1 MGKQTSF
8 FSDKTRTEMEKIP
21 EPMLILRLQPDKIYC
36 EAVTDKLLEFLQIDR
51 ERVEAFFADEEN
63 IPEEGG
69 WMHPDDRRRIDH
81 LFAGMK
87 NFTDQKY
94 VYRVRLRRTK
104 DIDYR
109 WYPAVIY
116 GRSLGEEGIL
126 VYCTLPEAE
135 TIGERRRQNASAE
148 KMRKLLVNKVLETT
162 QDCIF
167 WKDTDRRFV
176 GVNRAFLDFYGFPSD
191 EVLIGKTDEEM
202 GWHREPEQFRRDEER
217 VLRGE
222 STLLVHGKCRIRGE
236 ERDILATKAPIY
248 DGDAIIGLVGSF
260 IDVTEDYNQRKQI
273 ERLGDELKD
282 ALQAEKKT
290 NENLNMFMSRMS
302 HEMRTPM
309 NAVIG
314 LSSLGMKAKDVDE
327 AVDCLHKIN
336 MSGQY
341 LLGIINDVLDIGKID
356 SGKFRLSEK
365 RTRLSDINTA
375 ADTIIRPIADRKKVR
390 VAYDFSGV
398 QIPEVICDRM
408 RVQQILINLMNN
420 AVKFTDEGGTVRV
433 EFSDQAA
440 NGKVKLK
447 IVVSDNGCG
456 MSPDFLKKIFQPFI
470 QENRDPSRYGSG
482 TGLGLSI
489 SKTLA
494 EQMGGGIT
502 VSSEEGV
509 GSVFTVTLMLGLPKE
524 DTPEKGAA
532 GGSGERSRV
541 SRDGSGEY
549 GYSVLKG
556 KRILLAE
563 DNEINREIAL
573 RMMSRAGITAD
584 CAGNGREAVEMA
596 EKSSPGYYAAVIL
609 DLMMPTMG
617 GYEAAER
624 IRSSKREDLK
634 RIPIIAM
641 SGDIFEE
648 SVNRAI
654 SCGMNSFI
662 TKPLDAEKLFATLI
676 ETINPV

>member
-8 FSDKTRTEMEKIP
+8 FSDETRTEMEKIP

-327 AVDCLHKIN
+327 A
-336 MSGQY
+336 
-341 LLGIINDVLDIGKID
+341 
-356 SGKFRLSEK
+356 
-365 RTRLSDINTA
+365 

-532 GGSGERSRV
+532 GGSGGRSRV

-549 GYSVLKG
+549 DYSVLKG

-634 RIPIIAM
+634 RIPMIAM

>member
-1 MGKQTSF
+1 MGEQRRF
-8 FSDKTRTEMEKIP
+8 FSDDTRREIEKIP
-21 EPMLILRLQPDKIYC
+21 VQMIILRLQPDRMCC

-51 ERVEAFFADEEN
+51 ESAEASFAGLDDFPDEC
-63 IPEEGG
+63 G
-69 WMHPDDRRRIDH
+69 WMHPDDRKRIDH

-87 NFTDQKY
+87 NYTEQKY
-94 VYRVRLRRTK
+94 VYRVRLKRKK
-104 DIDYR
+104 DSDYR
-109 WYPAVIY
+109 WYPAEIF
-116 GRSLGEEGIL
+116 GRNLGEKGIL
-126 VYCTLPEAE
+126 VYCSLVDASTN
-135 TIGERRRQNASAE
+135 GERRRQKSSAE

-176 GVNRAFLDFYGFPSD
+176 GVNRAFLEFYGFPSD
-191 EVLIGKTDEEM
+191 EALIGKTDEEM
-202 GWHREPEQFRRDEER
+202 GWHQDPDPFRRDEER
-217 VLRGE
+217 VLHGE

-248 DGDAIIGLVGSF
+248 DGDTIIGLVGSF

-365 RTRLSDINTA
+365 QTRLADIITA
-375 ADTIIRPIADRKKVR
+375 ADTIIRPIANRKKVNL
-390 VAYDFSGV
+390 AYDFSGV

-420 AVKFTDEGGTVRV
+420 AVKFTDEDGMVRV
-433 EFSDQAA
+433 EISDQEAG
-440 NGKVKLK
+440 GKAKLK

-456 MSPDFLKKIFQPFI
+456 MSRDFLKRIFQPFI
-470 QENRDPSRYGSG
+470 QENRDPVKYGSG

-509 GSVFTVTLMLGLPKE
+509 GSVFTVTLMLGLLKKNAGENDSTGKE
-524 DTPEKGAA
+524 GQNTAFSDGRE
-532 GGSGERSRV
+532 ERDFSA
-541 SRDGSGEY
+541 
-549 GYSVLKG
+549 LKG
-556 KRILLAE
+556 KRVLLAE

-573 RMMSRAGITAD
+573 RMMSRAGIRAD

-596 EKSSPGYYAAVIL
+596 EGSSPGYYAAVIL

-624 IRSSKREDLK
+624 IRSSSRQDL
-634 RIPIIAM
+634 RTIPIIAM
-641 SGDIFEE
+641 SADIFEE

-662 TKPLDAEKLFATLI
+662 TKPLDADKLLATLM
-676 ETINPV
+676 ETINTR

>member
-1 MGKQTSF
+1 MGEQTRF
-8 FSDKTRTEMEKIP
+8 LSDETRREMEKIP
-21 EPMLILRLQPDKIYC
+21 EQMLILRLQPDRIYC
-36 EAVTDKLLEFLQIDR
+36 EAVTDRLLDFLQVGR
-51 ERVEAFFADEEN
+51 ESVEAFFAGEEDVR
-63 IPEEGG
+63 EAGG
-69 WMHPDDRRRIDH
+69 WMHPDDRKRIDH
-81 LFAGMK
+81 LLAGMK

-104 DIDYR
+104 DTDYR
-109 WYPAVIY
+109 WYPAVIF
-116 GRSLGEEGIL
+116 GRDLGKQGIL
-126 VYCTLPEAE
+126 VYCSLADADTS
-135 TIGERRRQNASAE
+135 GERRREKSSAE

-176 GVNRAFLDFYGFPSD
+176 GVNRAFLEFYGFPSD

-202 GWHREPEQFRRDEER
+202 GWHRDPEPFRRDEER

-356 SGKFRLSEK
+356 SGKFRLSE
-365 RTRLSDINTA
+365 RQTRLADINTA
-375 ADTIIRPIADRKKVR
+375 ADTIIRPIADRKRVR
-390 VAYDFSGV
+390 LAYDFSGV
-398 QIPEVICDRM
+398 QLPEVICDRM

-433 EFSDQAA
+433 EVSDQAA
-440 NGKVKLK
+440 GEKVKLK

-456 MSPDFLKKIFQPFI
+456 MSSDFLKKIFQPFI
-470 QENRDPSRYGSG
+470 QENRDPVKYGSG

-524 DTPEKGAA
+524 RPEEKYGGAKEGPDA
-532 GGSGERSRV
+532 LSGDGRGGPDFSA
-541 SRDGSGEY
+541 
-549 GYSVLKG
+549 LKG

-573 RMMSRAGITAD
+573 RMMSRAGIQTD

-596 EKSSPGYYAAVIL
+596 EKSSPGSYAAVIL

-617 GYEAAER
+617 GYEAAEK
-624 IRSSKREDLK
+624 IRSSDREDLRK
-634 RIPIIAM
+634 IPIIAM
-641 SGDIFEE
+641 SADIFEE

-662 TKPLDAEKLFATLI
+662 TKPLDADKLFATLL
-676 ETINPV
+676 ETINPA

>member
-1 MGKQTSF
+1 MGKQTRF
-8 FSDKTRTEMEKIP
+8 FSDETRIEMEKIP
-21 EPMLILRLQPDKIYC
+21 ELMLILRLQPDRIYC

-51 ERVEAFFADEEN
+51 ERVEAFFANGAN
-63 IPEEGG
+63 IPEESE
-69 WMHPDDRRRIDH
+69 WMHPDDRKRIDH
-81 LFAGMK
+81 LFAGMR

-104 DIDYR
+104 DTDYR

-116 GRSLGEEGIL
+116 GRNLGEKGIL
-126 VYCTLPEAE
+126 VYCTLPEADA
-135 TIGERRRQNASAE
+135 TGERRRQNASAA

-176 GVNRAFLDFYGFPSD
+176 GVNRAFLEFYGFPSD

-202 GWHREPEQFRRDEER
+202 GWHQEPEPFRRDEER
-217 VLRGE
+217 VLQGE

-260 IDVTEDYNQRKQI
+260 IDVTEDYQQRKQI

-336 MSGQY
+336 MSGQD

-356 SGKFRLSEK
+356 SGKFRLAEK

-390 VAYDFSGV
+390 LAYDFSGV

-420 AVKFTDEGGTVRV
+420 AVKFTDEGGTVGV
-433 EFSDQAA
+433 EVSDQAA
-440 NGKVKLK
+440 DGKVKLK

-524 DTPEKGAA
+524 DATEK
-532 GGSGERSRV
+532 GGSGGSGQGLV
-541 SRDGSGEY
+541 SRDGCGEHD
-549 GYSVLKG
+549 YSALKG
-556 KRILLAE
+556 IRILLAE

-596 EKSSPGYYAAVIL
+596 EKSAPGSYAAVIL

-624 IRSSKREDLK
+624 IRSSKREDLR

-662 TKPLDAEKLFATLI
+662 TKPLDADKLFATLI
-676 ETINPV
+676 ETINAV

>member
-8 FSDKTRTEMEKIP
+8 FSDETRTEMEKIP

-51 ERVEAFFADEEN
+51 ERVEAFVADEEN

-532 GGSGERSRV
+532 GGSGGRSRV

-549 GYSVLKG
+549 DHSVLKG

-634 RIPIIAM
+634 RIPMIAM